1 MLFFVSLL
9 FKVPLLQDGMGR
21 VVIREFCGKV
31 AGAKVADGKV
41 AGGKVADGK
50 VAGGKVA
57 GGKVAEG
64 KVASSTAKQT
74 REINICTWVE
84 N

>member
-21 VVIREFCGKV
+21 VVVREFCGKV
-31 AGAKVADGKV
+31 ADA
-41 AGGKVADGK
+41 KVADGK

-57 GGKVAEG
+57 GGKVVDD

>member
-1 MLFFVSLL
+1 MLLLFFVSLL

-21 VVIREFCGKV
+21 VVVREFCGKV

-41 AGGKVADGK
+41 AGGKVA
-50 VAGGKVA
+50 GGKV
-57 GGKVAEG
+57 VDG

>member
-21 VVIREFCGKV
+21 VVVREFCGKV
-31 AGAKVADGKV
+31 TGGKV

-50 VAGGKVA
+50 VAD
-57 GGKVAEG
+57 G
-64 KVASSTAKQT
+64 KVASSTAKQI
-74 REINICTWVE
+74 REINICTWGKPLV
-84 N
+84 